1 MAPASASP
9 SPSDSPDGEQDPGHS
24 HEQATQPDAREEIFG
39 AVAVERL
46 RKEDGRALLLYTAL
60 DPHGR

>member
-9 SPSDSPDGEQDPGHS
+9 SPSDPPDGEQGAGAT
-24 HEQATQPDAREEIFG
+24 HEQAGQADKQAEIFG

-46 RKEDGRALLLYTAL
+46 RKEDGRELILYAAVN
-60 DPHGR
+60 PQRS